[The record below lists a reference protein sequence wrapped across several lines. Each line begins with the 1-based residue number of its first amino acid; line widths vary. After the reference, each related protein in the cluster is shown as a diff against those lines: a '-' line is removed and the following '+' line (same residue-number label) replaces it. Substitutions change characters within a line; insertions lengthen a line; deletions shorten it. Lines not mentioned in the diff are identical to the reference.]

1 MDANLLLG
9 CLTALL
15 TLLTLL
21 LKHSRH
27 RGRPGR
33 RASPFGFSGT
43 IGASCTWSAPRQRA

>member
-1 MDANLLLG
+1 MDTNLLLG

-15 TLLTLL
+15 TLLSLL
-21 LKHSRH
+21 LKQSRH

-43 IGASCTWSAPRQRA
+43 IGAICSSSAPQWGT